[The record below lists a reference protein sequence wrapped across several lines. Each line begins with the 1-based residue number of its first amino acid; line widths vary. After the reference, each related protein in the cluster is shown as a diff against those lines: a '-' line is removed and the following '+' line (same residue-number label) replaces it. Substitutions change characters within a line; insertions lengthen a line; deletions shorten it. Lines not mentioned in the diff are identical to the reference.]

1 MNIIATWLI
10 KQKIETLRKMKQ
22 YIQSLA
28 RAFLSDTEALEKEL
42 RDFMED
48 IKESYLPPPPSFSWS
63 ENNWKITP
71 V

>member
-48 IKESYLPPPPSFSWS
+48 IKEL
-63 ENNWKITP
+63 KKGDK
-71 V
+71 